1 VRVATPLMERNSL
14 LSARHNGILGD
25 EGGDLLFQGVDL
37 VLDEGKQLIDEDQ
50 HGGVGDQAALVAL
63 RGAGVGELAQAR
75 DQSAAVLL
83 VGGRRRGGRAGA
95 DLGEPGDEA
104 GVDGVGFFVPADA
117 LSEAAY
123 LARVEDGHRQ
133 AVGREQREGLL
144 LVAAGGF
151 HGDQLGPMGV
161 AEGGQLADAFHGVGE
176 NVPSAVRADAGGE
189 GARGNI
195 HSTNDS
201 GHGNLPCMCDRS
213 HATVRSCVTRASGP
227 CKLSTGGEH
236 HRADGRRSPAGE
248 PMPRFPHCNN
258 L

>member
-1 VRVATPLMERNSL
+1 
-14 LSARHNGILGD
+14 
-25 EGGDLLFQGVDL
+25 
-37 VLDEGKQLIDEDQ
+37 
-50 HGGVGDQAALVAL
+50 
-63 RGAGVGELAQAR
+63 
-75 DQSAAVLL
+75 
-83 VGGRRRGGRAGA
+83 
-95 DLGEPGDEA
+95 
-104 GVDGVGFFVPADA
+104 
-117 LSEAAY
+117 
-123 LARVEDGHRQ
+123 
-133 AVGREQREGLL
+133 
-144 LVAAGGF
+144 
-151 HGDQLGPMGV
+151 
-161 AEGGQLADAFHGVGE
+161 LADAFHGVGE

-248 PMPRFPHCNN
+248 PMPRFPHCNS